1 MICTRIA
8 DLSSSYLSGHFKVRN
23 VLAHV
28 RCDHREDSERKQV
41 LLLQEVQSDWA
52 QRARRAVSTGDLESE
67 DEVPPSFMK
76 EWPALAMKLVL
87 LHAAHQEL
95 EAAAWTRGVHQEA
108 RHNGLGAA
116 SSKELYDHT
125 LPREVTRMMKPFG
138 RVCESLK
145 VFVPTNFIIRQS
157 ENGYEVRTPDHQ
169 LLGTALT
176 MEGAT
181 QSLPDSGLELLYEVH
196 GVRLP
201 PMVRSAILADGFSA
215 WG

>member
-1 MICTRIA
+1 M
-8 DLSSSYLSGHFKVRN
+8 SSSYLSGHFKVRN

-67 DEVPPSFMK
+67 DEVPPPFMK

-95 EAAAWTRGVHQEA
+95 EAVAWTRGVHQEA

-116 SSKELYDHT
+116 SSRESYDHT
-125 LPREVTRMMKPFG
+125 LPREVNRMMKPFG

-157 ENGYEVRTPDHQ
+157 ENGYEVRTPEF
-169 LLGTALT
+169 LL
-176 MEGAT
+176 MVFRPGAET
-181 QSLPDSGLELLYEVH
+181 VRRGQTRGSDGKSRYTKNTILCAFGRRNLLKRKSIH
-196 GVRLP
+196 GHRCARPLRP
-201 PMVRSAILADGFSA
+201 
-215 WG
+215 